1 MKKKVLAIITSAC
14 LATAMLP
21 ASALAVDFSDTQN
34 HWAAEAIDRWSDY
47 GVVNGMGG
55 NTFAPGGLY
64 VQICLF
70 LFHLPL
76 YLLLH
81 V

>member
-55 NTFAPGGLY
+55 NTFAPGGDRLDEEQLY
-64 VQICLF
+64 CLEKF
-70 LFHLPL
+70 PQQR
-76 YLLLH
+76 
-81 V
+81 